1 MRTLTIRL
9 ALLAALL
16 LSVWILA
23 YGPVGHGV
31 QIYTLHGA
39 LWL

>member
-16 LSVWILA
+16 LSVWMLT
-23 YGPVGHGV
+23 YGPHEQGI

-39 LWL
+39 IWL